1 MAQLLKQSSTAQ
13 PLQFLL
19 VSSTD
24 HVTPV
29 TGLGSAP
36 VATLSKNGASFAAAS
51 GAVSEVGNGW
61 YKVAGNATDTGTLG
75 ALIVHA
81 TGTGAD
87 PADREY
93 EVVSFDPQNG
103 VNAGL
108 TAFPNI
114 ATGNAGA
121 LLVDGTGTGA
131 ISNSAGKVLLQA
143 TQTGVTIPTVSAV
156 TGAVGSVTGAVGSVT
171 GNVGGN
177 LSGNVNGSVVGS
189 VASVTGSV
197 GSVSGSVGSVTGDIG
212 GKVLGGGSSSITG
225 DGVRA
230 SSVTGSVA
238 SVTGAVGSVSGAVG
252 SVTGNVGGNVSGK
265 VLGGGSGT
273 ITGDGVRAS
282 SVTGTVGSV
291 TGAVGSVTGDIGGNL
306 TGNVVGRVL
315 GGGSTAFTGIGA
327 QVDLEEM
334 GGIPDGVAG
343 LSLLGV
349 DYASGDLEGNVAS
362 QVWAWPSSLVTTA
375 GSMGVL
381 IKDQP
386 TTIWSVPLPGSFAS
400 GTAGNILGNLT
411 GGGGGDPWA
420 THLPGA
426 YTNPQAGYLLGNMS
440 VQWLTMT
447 QLDGSVWQFTATAL
461 DLAPSGGGGLSGPV
475 AFTVHT
481 QDSLGAAV
489 AFVDFTVVGQGPGR
503 TDASGNFTGGLPA
516 VGSYVIS
523 GRPTDGLLFASFSG
537 TINNAQ
543 TVDLIG
549 TAPVIPTPTDPN
561 TAIGYVY
568 MRDRNGAIVTSG
580 ATLTYTLVSGPG
592 ADGASYATN
601 PGTATSDGTGLLTI
615 TGPCGAA
622 YNVER
627 GDGLEINVVFPNTSE
642 TFAMPEVLG
651 MDIS

>member
-1 MAQLLKQSSTAQ
+1 MVFQTAPTTTPTAFIETLDGQ
-13 PLQFLL
+13 AWNNTGTPALESWLDSHYSQYQITLTQRGASRL
-19 VSSTD
+19 WYLTIPAGLPARIGPYTVT
-24 HVTPV
+24 VAVPAVTATPV
-29 TGLGSAP
+29 LGTDSWP
-36 VATLSKNGASFAAAS
+36 AS
-51 GAVSEVGNGW
+51 GTLNW
-61 YKVAGNATDTGTLG
+61 DATSIFDIGSRMATYTQPTG
-75 ALIVHA
+75 
-81 TGTGAD
+81 
-87 PADREY
+87 
-93 EVVSFDPQNG
+93 F
-103 VNAGL
+103 L
-108 TAFPNI
+108 TATFPSLVASTTNI
-114 ATGNAGA
+114 T
-121 LLVDGTGTGA
+121 A
-131 ISNSAGKVLLQA
+131 I
-143 TQTGVTIPTVSAV
+143 
-156 TGAVGSVTGAVGSVT
+156 GSVTGAVGSVT

-349 DYASGDLEGNVAS
+349 DYASGDLEGNVAT
-362 QVWAWPSSLVTTA
+362 QVWAWPSSIVTTA

-400 GTAGNILGNLT
+400 GTAGNILGNSS
-411 GGGGGDPWA
+411 GGGGGASP
-420 THLPGA
+420 
-426 YTNPQAGYLLGNMS
+426 LL
-440 VQWLTMT
+440 Q
-447 QLDGSVWQFTATAL
+447 
-461 DLAPSGGGGLSGPV
+461 SG
-475 AFTVHT
+475 
-481 QDSLGAAV
+481 
-489 AFVDFTVVGQGPGR
+489 
-503 TDASGNFTGGLPA
+503 
-516 VGSYVIS
+516 
-523 GRPTDGLLFASFSG
+523 
-537 TINNAQ
+537 
-543 TVDLIG
+543 
-549 TAPVIPTPTDPN
+549 
-561 TAIGYVY
+561 
-568 MRDRNGAIVTSG
+568 
-580 ATLTYTLVSGPG
+580 
-592 ADGASYATN
+592 
-601 PGTATSDGTGLLTI
+601 
-615 TGPCGAA
+615 
-622 YNVER
+622 VEK
-627 GDGLEINVVFPNTSE
+627 
-642 TFAMPEVLG
+642 
-651 MDIS
+651 